1 VEPIGSPQLNV
12 QAPAVNVG
20 EAPLIAFVVPQK
32 APNFMVGLAAAVGL
46 GLAAAMVFAVFTILA
61 ERTRSILAV
70 LIGIAVA
77 FGFRRFGRAKG
88 VLAGVVAAVVTIA
101 LCFVA
106 IFVTMAGLIS
116 KDADESFI
124 DSLTLT
130 LQNASAVVQVY
141 FENPFSFVY
150 LAMSAIAAFLYA
162 ADLTGRKYARA

>member
-1 VEPIGSPQLNV
+1 
-12 QAPAVNVG
+12 
-20 EAPLIAFVVPQK
+20 
-32 APNFMVGLAAAVGL
+32 
-46 GLAAAMVFAVFTILA
+46 VFTILA